1 MKWRVETGTDIA
13 MLGAW
18 DRSRNNQPMAKRW
31 GKEFDLTLE
40 ADAVA
45 GHLFLIHTGA
55 DCGGPVEVL
64 IDEEMQPE
72 LRDEMIAL
80 PGKFLLRVPTGRLVV
95 GGVEDYRST
104 KPRITD
110 ELSDVRILAGDYV
123 VESFTGPEEN
133 IPVTPTNK
141 ELKQLLGEE
150 DFHYYNRVQKQGC
163 LTLLLF
169 PALWPFIGWKLAA
182 GITVL
187 VVFGYFYINEK
198 LFLRRNKRYQQIL
211 KTVNEA
217 HAKAGSKGSPIFLFQ
232 LLRVDAVGDLK
243 GGSIDLRAVAPHKQ
257 KT

>member
-18 DRSRNNQPMAKRW
+18 DRSRNKQPMSKQW
-31 GKEFDLTLE
+31 GKEFDQALE

-45 GHLFLIHTGA
+45 GHLFVIHTGA
-55 DCGGPVEVL
+55 DCGGPIEVL

-72 LRDEMIAL
+72 WRDEMMAL

-104 KPRITD
+104 KPQITD
-110 ELSDVRILAGDYV
+110 ENSDVQILAGDYV
-123 VESFTGPEEN
+123 VEGFTGPEEN

-150 DFHYYNRVQKQGC
+150 DFRFYNRVQKQGC
-163 LTLLLF
+163 LTLLMF

-187 VVFGYFYINEK
+187 VVIAYFYINEK

-217 HAKAGSKGSPIFLFQ
+217 YAKAGAKGAPIFLFR
-232 LLRVDAVGDLK
+232 LRRVDAVEGLK
-243 GGSIDLRAVAPHKQ
+243 GGSIDLSAVAPHKR